1 MSNPLANTNAVDE
14 IAEDSGT
21 GMEHRNCDYNS
32 PCKYTVAP
40 PAPAWGEALRDL
52 KINMRNPLARAG
64 VGLVPS
70 QEVWS
75 QTLSRA
81 TNAKSRQFPRLHL
94 SPNRILALRLRSKN
108 DDQKQRYRGPFRL
121 AASLRSG
128 RLPIMTLQTWLARQD
143 LTSEKGLA
151 KSMAAKKEADWRDAF
166 NSLAGRGWSRRQFDH
181 WIWILSGEN
190 GDVRAQRLVSTG
202 APNPI
207 FLLLLLLRN
216 DESYRQAES
225 LTSLIRY
232 AAKHHMVLTPAL
244 YAVQD
249 PSKILAVSQFLIMM
263 RRLIH
268 HVQNVHPQ
276 SIVTVARLAVD
287 YIKSIP
293 NDPHHKHHRTDY
305 RDQCVVYNTALFCLR
320 KPASNQPLVNM
331 EFNWRAQKV
340 LLTMSNGLEK
350 SLIINKASY
359 QAIRQVLVGLKKSG
373 EERAVALRY
382 AKSWP
387 PYRQDFDGRDTK
399 RTAEDDMSRSA
410 KAGVLMK
417 EAGYPENHYDRAL
430 DALGGMSEG
439 SPTIQ
444 TRSLPPMQ
452 WTGKKED
459 LNLYSNW
466 AMNIRATRNA
476 QEAWRAFN
484 KFAEKTG
491 MAPNLQVYTEMF
503 LKLQAM
509 PVDPD
514 SGSDLLPGDS
524 RETFPVHNANYS
536 QYELARLSPP
546 TLSELYAEM
555 VSRGIKPG
563 GHGLHNLIIHAKSVD
578 EGLRYLQDSGI
589 PYDIIKSIDLFR
601 QPSYRALRRIPLLCF
616 SSYIQLLCRLQPDR
630 RGRDKLFIHELYR
643 IRHAIKLVEMRLTPN
658 TTEGATFR
666 PPWYAILRALARAHI
681 AVRNGPAAEN
691 DLEALTLFME
701 TFRTVR
707 SGVGIDAELFMLLC
721 RVIQKAAL
729 SRLSS
734 LSDMERAKAPL
745 LPHTQDLLDLTTSI
759 FSQLTTPIVEE
770 LSTSLPI
777 PQFQFPLGPPHLH
790 AYMRALGFL
799 EAKDEMASLVFWMI
813 DNYGYLTQE
822 ADRLSTRGQA
832 MIAKTLCAFRA
843 FGGPALEES
852 VQHQLINRMSRL
864 IADGG
869 YWRWPTSEELEN
881 YVYSDASGGSET
893 LRRRI
898 MIRCTEER
906 PSCKRCLR
914 LHHVCTYGNGP
925 LPKRSSRPATEPAVS
940 KDAPSQPTRNPPRG
954 HTTQASLPQA
964 QRRPVLTQP
973 SGTGGSKQ
981 YIGLL
986 EHLLPELVDI
996 YFNYVYNAHLLLHK
1010 RSFLES
1016 VVDGTAC
1023 IHVVLSICAWGAKF
1037 YEDASRLPVL
1047 KDQGFM
1053 LEWAQSA
1060 GKLVFQEVEELARG
1074 NIVTYMNL
1082 ALFWHSQGARRRAY
1096 LYKGHAFLLL
1106 DLLGLGPKSL
1116 YTENSLQSEIR
1127 RRHFWACYV
1136 MHCHTSEKGAQFKL
1150 EGDTSKLPL
1159 PWSDEDFDTGLARNP
1174 PVSLDSEESNGSVFA
1189 ELIKATTI
1197 WYSVVSLLKDPE
1209 KGLQTRVPAILA
1221 LDERLQKWWQTLPS
1235 KLKLTPDNVNSIPR
1249 ATFTRI
1255 IHINALYHQSLC
1267 ALHASL
1273 VPVFCCSPGGGWSA
1287 TRQLSAQIA
1296 FEHAV
1301 EMSSLIAAIL
1311 EATPRT
1317 SGIPMFMGYA
1327 AYCGCAIQIPF
1338 MWSSKAAF
1346 KERIRANIRANSK
1359 LLQLMTADWKFAS
1372 TLSTYIHYLHNLH
1385 SRREMVLEDEPRNIA
1400 QGKLTCFNGDASD
1413 THSSIFEYIAMLR
1426 TEGGGYGGSD
1436 ENSEHSEHE
1445 ALGGIATDMPN
1456 SQKLIAKNIQEG
1468 DRDFTIGQAVEES
1481 LEYPV
1486 LRMISF
1492 LHIER
1497 SQ

>member
-1 MSNPLANTNAVDE
+1 
-14 IAEDSGT
+14 
-21 GMEHRNCDYNS
+21 
-32 PCKYTVAP
+32 
-40 PAPAWGEALRDL
+40 
-52 KINMRNPLARAG
+52 MRNLARAG
-64 VGLVPS
+64 VALVPS

-81 TNAKSRQFPRLHL
+81 TNAKSRHFPRLRW

-143 LTSEKGLA
+143 LTSEEGLA
-151 KSMAAKKEADWRDAF
+151 RTMAAKTEADWTDVF
-166 NSLAGRGWSRRQFDH
+166 NSLAGRGWSKHQFDH
-181 WIWILSGEN
+181 WIWIISGEN
-190 GDVRAQRLVSTG
+190 GDVRAQRLVSTD
-202 APNPI
+202 ASKPL

-216 DESYRQAES
+216 DESYRQVES

-232 AAKHHMVLTPAL
+232 AAKHHMVLTPVSS
-244 YAVQD
+244 AVQD
-249 PSKILAVSQFLIMM
+249 PGKILTVSQFHIMI

-268 HVQNVHPQ
+268 HVQIVHPP
-276 SIVTVARLAVD
+276 SIVTVARLAAD

-293 NDPHHKHHRTDY
+293 NDPHHNKHHRTDY
-305 RDQCVVYNTALFCLR
+305 HDQCAVYNAVLLCLK

-340 LLTMSNGLEK
+340 LLTMSDGLKK

-359 QAIRQVLVGLKKSG
+359 QAIRQVLVGLKKSR
-373 EERAVALRY
+373 EEKAVALRY

-387 PYRQDFDGRDTK
+387 PYRQDFDGRDTR
-399 RTAEDDMSRSA
+399 RTAEDDMSRSV

-417 EAGYPENHYDRAL
+417 ETGYPGNHYDRAL

-444 TRSLPPMQ
+444 TRSLPPTQ
-452 WTGKKED
+452 WMGEKED

-466 AMNIRATRNA
+466 AMNIRATRNS

-491 MAPNLQVYTEMF
+491 LAPNLQVYNEMF
-503 LKLQAM
+503 IKLQAN
-509 PVDPD
+509 PVDSE

-524 RETFPVHNANYS
+524 RETSPVYDANYT

-546 TLSELYAEM
+546 PLSELYAEM
-555 VSRGIKPG
+555 VNRGIRPG
-563 GHGLHNLIIHAKSVD
+563 GHGLHNLIIHARSVD

-589 PYDIIKSIDLFR
+589 PSDIIKSIDLFG
-601 QPSYRALRRIPLLCF
+601 QPSYRALQRIPLLCF

-630 RGRDKLFIHELYR
+630 RGRDKISRHELYR
-643 IRHAIKLVEMRLTPN
+643 IRHAIELVGMRLTPN

-701 TFRTVR
+701 TFQTAR

-734 LSDMERAKAPL
+734 LPDIERAKAPL
-745 LPHTQDLLDLTTSI
+745 IPNAQDLLDLTTSV

-770 LSTSLPI
+770 LSTSSPI
-777 PQFQFPLGPPHLH
+777 SQFQFPLGPPHLH
-790 AYMRALGFL
+790 SYMRALGFL
-799 EAKDEMASLVFWMI
+799 EAKDEMVSLVFWMV
-813 DNYGYLTQE
+813 DNYSYLNQE
-822 ADRLSTRGQA
+822 ADRLSSRGQA
-832 MIAKTLCAFRA
+832 MIAKTLCAFHA
-843 FGGPALEES
+843 FAGPTLEEG
-852 VQHQLINRMSRL
+852 VQQQLTDRMSRL

-869 YWRWPTSEELEN
+869 YWRWPTSEEVEN
-881 YVYSDASGGSET
+881 YVCSDASGGSET

-898 MIRCTEER
+898 MARSYQGSVRDENQLQAADR
-906 PSCKRCLR
+906 PVSAAQ
-914 LHHVCTYGNGP
+914 
-925 LPKRSSRPATEPAVS
+925 RSGQAASDVPARQATVQKEVPS
-940 KDAPSQPTRNPPRG
+940 KPTQSPPRG
-954 HTTQASLPQA
+954 HITQASVPQA
-964 QRRPVLTQP
+964 QRRPIFTQP
-973 SGTGGSKQ
+973 SGTGGCKQ

-986 EHLLPELVDI
+986 EHLLPELVEI

-1016 VVDGTAC
+1016 IADGTAC
-1023 IHVVLSICAWGAKF
+1023 THVVLSICAWGAKF
-1037 YEDASRLPVL
+1037 YEDASGLPSL

-1082 ALFWHSQGARRRAY
+1082 ALFWHSQGAWRRAY

-1116 YTENSLQSEIR
+1116 LTENSLQSEIR
-1127 RRHFWACYV
+1127 RRHFWACYI
-1136 MHCHTSEKGAQFKL
+1136 MHCHTTEKGAQFKL
-1150 EGDTSKLPL
+1150 EGNTSTIPL
-1159 PWSDEDFDTGLARNP
+1159 PWPDEDFDAGLARHP
-1174 PVSLDSEESNGSVFA
+1174 QVSLDSEESNGSVFA

-1197 WYSVVSLLKDPE
+1197 WYSVVSLLKSPE
-1209 KGLQTRVPAILA
+1209 KGLQVRVPAILA
-1221 LDERLQKWWQTLPS
+1221 LDERLQKWWQILPS
-1235 KLKLTPDNVNSIPR
+1235 KLKLTPDNVNLTLR

-1255 IHINALYHQSLC
+1255 IHINTLYHQSLC

-1273 VPVFCCSPGGGWSA
+1273 VPVFSCSPGDGWSA

-1301 EMSSLIAAIL
+1301 KMSSLIAAIL
-1311 EATPRT
+1311 ETTPQT

-1338 MWSSKAAF
+1338 LRSSNTAF
-1346 KERIRANIRANSK
+1346 RERVRANIRANSK
-1359 LLQLMTADWKFAS
+1359 LLQLMTVDWKFAS
-1372 TLSTYIHYLHNLH
+1372 ILSAYIHNLYNLH
-1385 SRREMVLEDEPRNIA
+1385 HEIVLEDEPKNISRD
-1400 QGKLTCFNGDASD
+1400 KLILFNGNASNKY
-1413 THSSIFEYIAMLR
+1413 SSSTFEYIAMLR

-1436 ENSEHSEHE
+1436 ENSDVEI
-1445 ALGGIATDMPN
+1445 LGDISKYIPDSRNHTSKIIQVVP
-1456 SQKLIAKNIQEG
+1456 AKKK
-1468 DRDFTIGQAVEES
+1468 F
-1481 LEYPV
+1481 
-1486 LRMISF
+1486 
-1492 LHIER
+1492 
-1497 SQ
+1497 